1 MGMMEMKMR
10 MEMIEV
16 GIRMEMME
24 MGMGMGGQVGVEKE
38 EGKERGKER
47 FILADALTKLID
59 TSDLGLW

>member
-1 MGMMEMKMR
+1 
-10 MEMIEV
+10 MIEV

-47 FILADALTKLID
+47 LILADALTKLID